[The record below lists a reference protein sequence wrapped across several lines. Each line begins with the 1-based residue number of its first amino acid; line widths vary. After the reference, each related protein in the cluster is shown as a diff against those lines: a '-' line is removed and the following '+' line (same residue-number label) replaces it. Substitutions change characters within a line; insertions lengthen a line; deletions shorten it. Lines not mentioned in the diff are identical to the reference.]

1 VSAESTPRSGFGGI
15 GGLFGKASKNSSPS
29 GQQSN
34 SLPSPNILSQQEPQ
48 PTSQGDQVQQIIG
61 KQQFFGSWLWD
72 DALFKMINVNHNGIV
87 LDDFGGDKDIAATSL
102 TIAWFRLMRKSD
114 KDVWEFVVAKA
125 EQWLSACLPE
135 KFGSVDALIAKAAE
149 ILPTKIASA

>member
-1 VSAESTPRSGFGGI
+1 VSTESTPRSGFGGI
-15 GGLFGKASKNSSPS
+15 GGLFGKASKKSSPS

-34 SLPSPNILSQQEPQ
+34 SLASPNTSSQQQ
-48 PTSQGDQVQQIIG
+48 PTSQADQVQQVIG

-72 DALFKMINVNHNGIV
+72 DALFKMMKINHNGIA
-87 LDDFGGDKDIAATSL
+87 LDEFGGDKNIAATAL
-102 TIAWFRLMRKSD
+102 TIAWFRIMRKGD

-135 KFGSVDALIAKAAE
+135 KFGSVDVLIAKAAE
-149 ILPTKIASA
+149 ILPTKMAST